1 MYIIKR
7 TLILLSLFGSLLVLN
22 TSAFA
27 ACGKVHLGDFDW
39 DSANVH
45 TAIASFI
52 LEKGYGCK
60 VEVSKGS
67 TTPIMAALFDQQ
79 IDIVTE
85 VWRDNLV
92 QLIEDNL
99 AKGNIIELGINT
111 PESGQG
117 FYVDKPTSDKYGLK
131 HVNDMKSA
139 EIAALFSDPESPG
152 KGRMTSCISGWTC
165 YTINLVKHKVY
176 GLDKFYTNF
185 DPGSGGALDAAIAGG
200 FKKGK
205 PVFSYYWEPTG
216 LMGKVDLV
224 KLKEPAYKQGC
235 WDEMTTVVEDIK
247 KNGPEVYKPTCAC
260 AYVDMALTKA
270 ASTSFASKPANK
282 PVLDFIRAYTIP
294 TALVNSSLAFYMDE
308 SGGDM
313 EETAKNF
320 LSSSKIWESWVPA
333 NVAKKVKAAL

>member
-1 MYIIKR
+1 MNIIKK

-99 AKGNIIELGINT
+99 AKGNIVELGINT

-131 HVNDMKSA
+131 HVNDMKRA
-139 EIAALFSDPESPG
+139 DIAALFADPEAPG

-270 ASTSFASKPANK
+270 ASTSFASKPSNK
-282 PVLDFIRAYTIP
+282 PVLDFIKAYTIP

>member
-131 HVNDMKSA
+131 HVNDMKKP

-165 YTINLVKHKVY
+165 YTINLVKHNVY
-176 GLDKFYTNF
+176 GLNEFYTNF

-224 KLKEPAYKQGC
+224 KLKEPAYDQKC

-247 KNGPEVYKPTCAC
+247 KNGPDVYKPTCAC

-270 ASTSFASKPANK
+270 ASTKFASKPANK

-320 LSSSKIWESWVPA
+320 LSNSNIWKSWVPA
-333 NVAKKVKAAL
+333 NVARKVKAAL

>member
-165 YTINLVKHKVY
+165 YTINLVKHNVY
-176 GLDKFYTNF
+176 GLNEFYTNF

-205 PVFSYYWEPTG
+205 PVFFTIGNRQVSWE
-216 LMGKVDLV
+216 K
-224 KLKEPAYKQGC
+224 
-235 WDEMTTVVEDIK
+235 
-247 KNGPEVYKPTCAC
+247 
-260 AYVDMALTKA
+260 
-270 ASTSFASKPANK
+270 STW
-282 PVLDFIRAYTIP
+282 
-294 TALVNSSLAFYMDE
+294 SS
-308 SGGDM
+308 
-313 EETAKNF
+313 
-320 LSSSKIWESWVPA
+320 
-333 NVAKKVKAAL
+333 